1 MVTSLPVAPAA
12 YRRVTPAVLG
22 RLPRVAAAAAPVSAV
37 PAAAPPKSPARIAG
51 GD

>member
-1 MVTSLPVAPAA
+1 MPVDPAA

-22 RLPRVAAAAAPVSAV
+22 RLPRVAAAAAPASAV
-37 PAAAPPKSPARIAG
+37 PEAAPPKSPARIAG

>member
-1 MVTSLPVAPAA
+1 MPVDPAA

-22 RLPRVAAAAAPVSAV
+22 RLPRVVAAAAAAATSAA
-37 PAAAPPKSPARIAG
+37 PEAAPPKSPASIAG

>member
-1 MVTSLPVAPAA
+1 MPVDPAA

-22 RLPRVAAAAAPVSAV
+22 RLPRVVAAAAPTSAAPEAV
-37 PAAAPPKSPARIAG
+37 PPKSPASVAG